1 MRLIRL
7 ALAVTAVSFSWAA
20 LANPA
25 VNSNVS
31 GSIAGTVGAAVVSTT
46 AASQMVAGQG
56 QVRLEGGLGANLRGN
71 DARSHA
77 RSSLAGSSLG
87 GSPLSGSAGG
97 MNESIPRGWLMAL
110 VTVLLIGHQLRRKH
124 RFLRPH
130 RFSDL

>member
-7 ALAVTAVSFSWAA
+7 ALAVTAVSFSFAA
-20 LANPA
+20 VANPA

-31 GSIAGTVGAAVVSTT
+31 GSIAGSVGATMAGSVASN
-46 AASQMVAGQG
+46 AATQMVAGNA
-56 QVRLEGGLGANLRGN
+56 QVRLDGGLGQLGGN
-71 DARSHA
+71 DARSSS
-77 RSSLAGSSLG
+77 RSS
-87 GSPLSGSAGG
+87 SAKG
-97 MNESIPRGWLMAL
+97 MDDSMSRGWLMAL